1 MVNDMI
7 HDEPKK
13 RPDMNQVVERFQTIR
28 ADLGTLKLCSGI
40 VPLGEPVITK
50 VFRAVPR
57 MTQTFLY
64 IIRGHPAIP
73 SRSTLPDPLPIA
85 DQP

>member
-13 RPDMNQVVERFQTIR
+13 RPNMNQVVKRFQTIR
-28 ADLGTLKLCSGI
+28 TDLSTRKLRSGMA
-40 VPLGEPVITK
+40 PLGEPVITK

-57 MTQTFLY
+57 ITQSSLY
-64 IIRGHPAIP
+64 ILRGYPAIP
-73 SRSTLPDPLPIA
+73 SRSTLPDPLPVA
-85 DQP
+85 EQP